1 MLNERIRILIVEDD
15 EQIRKMVTVFLEDE
29 PDFRVEE
36 SDGGKQA
43 LRMCASLKPD
53 LVLLDLGLPDMDGK
67 DVIAQLR
74 TWSQTPIIVLSARD
88 EDEEVVA
95 ALNLGADDYICK
107 PFSAEVMVARV
118 YAGLR
123 KATIREAG
131 EPTLR
136 NGPLRMDLVRHE
148 VFCND
153 EKIALTPKEYDL
165 LRYLMVN
172 RGKMLT
178 HRQILGEVWGTAH
191 RDDTQYLRVYIGQLR
206 EKLEEYAPLNDLI
219 VTEPGVGYRM
229 EIDDKTVSDAA

>member
-1 MLNERIRILIVEDD
+1 
-15 EQIRKMVTVFLEDE
+15 
-29 PDFRVEE
+29 
-36 SDGGKQA
+36 
-43 LRMCASLKPD
+43 
-53 LVLLDLGLPDMDGK
+53 
-67 DVIAQLR
+67 
-74 TWSQTPIIVLSARD
+74 
-88 EDEEVVA
+88 
-95 ALNLGADDYICK
+95 
-107 PFSAEVMVARV
+107 
-118 YAGLR
+118 
-123 KATIREAG
+123 
-131 EPTLR
+131 
-136 NGPLRMDLVRHE
+136 MDLVRHE